1 MAERE
6 RAVLR
11 IELESKLRE
20 VAEEEGSRRRKMA
33 AAPAALTQVGRPR
46 AGSSSNSGPCN
57 NSCQHMLCIMRQLP
71 MHAASHPPTRPPPC
85 LSPLSRLQQ
94 HARAEEL
101 AAQLAQVTSR
111 YEAVK
116 ELLEVERR
124 RKTGARDEALAGQLV
139 AANAKS
145 QSALGELAAERTR
158 SAGQAAQLAEANTL
172 CQSLKAELEAVKKEL
187 QELQTRNA
195 ALEVRRPLLLL
206 LLPPA

>member
-11 IELESKLRE
+11 IELESKLHE
-20 VAEEEGSRRRKMA
+20 VAEEEGGRRRKMA
-33 AAPAALTQVGRPR
+33 AAPAALAQVGRAR
-46 AGSSSNSGPCN
+46 VHRGPAVA
-57 NSCQHMLCIMRQLP
+57 MP
-71 MHAASHPPTRPPPC
+71 DPAPDAASTCLELCANRPCVPLTCPPSYRPACPLPPC
-85 LSPLSRLQQ
+85 PLARLQQ

-101 AAQLAQVTSR
+101 AVQLAQVTSR

-116 ELLEVERR
+116 ELLEVERK

-172 CQSLKAELEAVKKEL
+172 CQSLKAELEATKKEL
-187 QELQTRNA
+187 AELQTRNA
-195 ALEVRRPLLLL
+195 ALEVRGPCCC
-206 LLPPA
+206 

>member
-1 MAERE
+1 
-6 RAVLR
+6 
-11 IELESKLRE
+11 
-20 VAEEEGSRRRKMA
+20 
-33 AAPAALTQVGRPR
+33 
-46 AGSSSNSGPCN
+46 
-57 NSCQHMLCIMRQLP
+57 